1 MHQSIPKVSRVYHIE
16 VRLLK
21 CFQCNTP
28 LIARYSIWSFSQA
41 STGGWGIRLPLPTIE
56 WTEASLFYASV
67 CLVVCHIGD
76 RISESFLIHYNRH
89 CLLLYLVSLPSV
101 DRRLGNYPDFEK
113 VASASRLSWQDKSH
127 RHQFRNLWPAMREH
141 PFMPDTVT
149 SACRFMWSG
158 YRSMI
163 IETGSELPDT
173 GKIWHMGKPSA
184 QKAWKMTNQIWTT
197 YLFDKCHCWIQFSW
211 PSHWACRQFGHHNAH
226 GFVAVWD

>member
-1 MHQSIPKVSRVYHIE
+1 MGSNIHNRLALRWQTLIKQSGDGVLGCPSLLLSGQRQASAMHQSIPKVSRVYHIE

-113 VASASRLSWQDKSH
+113 VASASRLS
-127 RHQFRNLWPAMREH
+127 
-141 PFMPDTVT
+141 
-149 SACRFMWSG
+149 
-158 YRSMI
+158 
-163 IETGSELPDT
+163 
-173 GKIWHMGKPSA
+173 
-184 QKAWKMTNQIWTT
+184 
-197 YLFDKCHCWIQFSW
+197 
-211 PSHWACRQFGHHNAH
+211 
-226 GFVAVWD
+226 